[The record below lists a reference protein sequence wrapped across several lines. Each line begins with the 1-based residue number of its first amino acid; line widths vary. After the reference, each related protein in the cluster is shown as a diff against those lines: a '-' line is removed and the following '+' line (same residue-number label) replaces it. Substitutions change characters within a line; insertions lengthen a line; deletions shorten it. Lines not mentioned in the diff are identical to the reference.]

1 MPEPIRL
8 RPCQQEIMRY
18 HSGFMGI
25 SAVPGSGKTWTLSH
39 LAANIILSGALRPD
53 QEVLIVTFSNSAV
66 DNFSRRISERL
77 KEAGLL
83 PGIGYTVRTLH
94 GLAHD
99 IIRERPDLAGLSN
112 DFKILD
118 ERDTNLV
125 KSRIVNA
132 YISSHPEFLT
142 NFGKVNSSE
151 KEQVYIK
158 DRFLPAYMENLS
170 NACIRASKDRQLLPE
185 NLKQLMEEY
194 PSKLPLIELG
204 IELYTD
210 YQRSLNFMGGVD
222 FDDLI
227 RLALQCLKFDPL
239 LVSNLKDRWPY
250 ILEDEAQDSS
260 QLQEHILS
268 IMAGDQGNWVRVGDP
283 NQAIYETFT
292 TADPRLLK
300 DFINRSEVNSI
311 DLPESGRSSP
321 SIISLANYL
330 IDWTK
335 NQHPL
340 NTAHDALSSPHILPA
355 PQDDPQP
362 NPVDQP
368 DWIELLGTKFTPD
381 EEVTYIAESAKKW
394 LALHPDHTISVLAP
408 NNNHCFNI
416 IKALKNAGLEVID
429 NLLRS
434 AESTRL
440 SAGAIAI
447 ILRSLSDPQSPS
459 KLAKAFE
466 VWRRT
471 DRENEQVKEFLTK
484 ASNLIK
490 KCENV
495 EDFLWPVNNGGW
507 LDTLLSDSV
516 APETYTLLSSF
527 QRIAQRWQMAV
538 VLPIDQLILTIA
550 QDLFLEPGEL
560 AMAHKLAMTLR
571 QLMKNHP
578 DWQLPE
584 LGQELVVIAK
594 NERRFIGFSEDES
607 GFNPQNYPGKIVVA
621 TIHKSKGL
629 EWDKVFLSSVN
640 NYDFPSGMEYDSY
653 YSERWFIKDNLN
665 LEAEALAQLEA
676 LTSKSNKM
684 VYTEGLAS
692 LKARQDLI
700 RERLRLLYV
709 GITRAKQSL
718 TMTWNS
724 GKLGTSTEA
733 IPMVALRNYWN
744 AQVNK

>member
-1 MPEPIRL
+1 MSESVRL
-8 RPCQQEIMRY
+8 RPSQEEIMKYR
-18 HSGFMGI
+18 SGFMGI
-25 SAVPGSGKTWTLSH
+25 SAVPGSGKTWTLSL

-118 ERDTNLV
+118 DRDTNQV
-125 KSRIVNA
+125 KSRITNA
-132 YISSHPEFLT
+132 YISSHPEFLKA
-142 NFGKVNSSE
+142 FGKENSTD
-151 KEQVYIK
+151 KESAYIS
-158 DRFLPAYMENLS
+158 DRHLPAYLENLS
-170 NACIRASKDRQLLPE
+170 NTCIRASKDKQLLPE
-185 NLKQLMEEY
+185 DLKQYLEKY
-194 PSKLPLIELG
+194 PTKLPLMEFG

-210 YQRSLNFMGGVD
+210 YQRALNYQGGVD

-227 RLALQCLKFDPL
+227 RLALQCLKYDAL
-239 LVSNLKDRWPY
+239 LVSNLNDRWPF

-268 IMAGDQGNWVRVGDP
+268 IMTGKNGNWVRVGDP

-300 DFINRSEVNSI
+300 EFVNRSEVVSV
-311 DLPESGRSSP
+311 DLPESGRSTL

-330 IDWTK
+330 IDWIK
-335 NQHPL
+335 GQHPL
-340 NTAHDALSSPHILPA
+340 DTARDALSLPHILPA
-355 PQDDPQP
+355 PQEDPQP
-362 NPVDQP
+362 NPADQP
-368 DWIELLGTKFTPD
+368 EWINLLETKFTPD
-381 EEVTYIAESAKKW
+381 EEVAYIAESAKEW
-394 LALHPDHTISVLAP
+394 LTLHPDHTICVLAP

-416 IKALKNAGLEVID
+416 VKALKNAGLEVID

-466 VWRRT
+466 VWQRSA
-471 DRENEQVKEFLTK
+471 RENEQIKGFLTK
-484 ASNLIK
+484 ATNLIK
-490 KCENV
+490 KCDNV
-495 EDFLWPVNNGGW
+495 EDYLWPVSNVGW
-507 LDTLLSDSV
+507 LDTLTSDSV
-516 APETYTLLSSF
+516 APETLSFLDSF
-527 QRIAQRWQMAV
+527 QRVAQRWQMAV

-550 QDLFLEPGEL
+550 QDLFIEPGEL
-560 AMAHKLAMTLR
+560 AMAHKLALTLR
-571 QLMKNHP
+571 QLMNNHP

-584 LGQELVVIAK
+584 LGQELIVIAK
-594 NERRFIGFSEDES
+594 NERRFIGFSDDES
-607 GFNPQNYPGKIVVA
+607 GFNPQNYTGKVVVA

-640 NYDFPSGMEYDSY
+640 NYDFPSGMEYDTY

-676 LTSKSNKM
+676 LTSDSSQM
-684 VYTEGLAS
+684 EYTEGFAS

-733 IPMVALRNYWN
+733 IP
-744 AQVNK
+744 